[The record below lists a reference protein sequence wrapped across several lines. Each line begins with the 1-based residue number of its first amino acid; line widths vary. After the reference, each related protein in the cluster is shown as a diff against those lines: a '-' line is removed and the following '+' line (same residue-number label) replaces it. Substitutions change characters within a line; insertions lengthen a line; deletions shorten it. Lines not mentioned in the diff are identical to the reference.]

1 MQTRFRVKPLL
12 LGLLFAL
19 LLQLFILWIVWS
31 NIALQLTAYTVT
43 SERLPAAFDG
53 YRIAHVSDLHN
64 AEMGE
69 NNADLL
75 AMLKEASPDLIAIT
89 GDIIDCDRTDTAVA
103 IAFVQE
109 AVKIA
114 PCYYVTGNHE
124 AWVGTEVYNTMEQ
137 TFTALGVTVLHDQAI
152 LLSLNGETITLAGI
166 DDPTFTRKQKGGNGL
181 PITPQDLSNLYPSDS
196 FRILLFHRPEYF
208 DTYVDAD
215 IDLVLSGHVHG
226 GQFRL
231 PFLGGLY
238 GPDQGILPAY
248 DGGLYTEGGTNMIV
262 SRGIGNSGFPIRFNN
277 RPNVVLIELACAP

>member
-1 MQTRFRVKPLL
+1 M
-12 LGLLFAL
+12 
-19 LLQLFILWIVWS
+19 VWS
-31 NIALQLTAYTVT
+31 NVTLQLTTYTVA

-64 AEMGE
+64 AEMGD

-75 AMLKEASPDLIAIT
+75 AMLKEASPDIIAIT
-89 GDIIDCDRTDTAVA
+89 GDIIDCNRTDTAVA
-103 IAFVQE
+103 IDFVRE

-124 AWVGTEVYNTMEQ
+124 AWIGAEDYNTMEQ
-137 TFTALGVTVLHDQAI
+137 TFTALGVTVLHDQAVP
-152 LLSLNGETITLAGI
+152 LSLNGETITLAGI
-166 DDPTFTRKQKGGNGL
+166 DDPTFIRKQKGGNGL
-181 PITPQDLSNLYPSDS
+181 PITPQDLSTLYPSDG
-196 FRILLFHRPEYF
+196 FRILLSHRPEHF

-248 DGGLYTEGGTNMIV
+248 DSGLYTEGSTNMVV

-277 RPNVVLIELACAP
+277 RPNVVLVELTCSP